1 MIKPIE
7 TEFDGHRFRSR
18 LEARWAVFFKEM
30 DWDYSY
36 ELEGYR
42 FEYKGEILNYL
53 PDFYVEEINAF
64 IEVKGPLINEIDT
77 MKVLGL
83 SKDAGKRVYVFG
95 NIPNIDKRYD
105 NFLEV
110 DMAYHDVLVS
120 HVFRYDGID
129 DALDKARK
137 AQFEHGVKG

>member
-1 MIKPIE
+1 
-7 TEFDGHRFRSR
+7 
-18 LEARWAVFFKEM
+18 
-30 DWDYSY
+30 
-36 ELEGYR
+36 
-42 FEYKGEILNYL
+42 
-53 PDFYVEEINAF
+53 
-64 IEVKGPLINEIDT
+64 